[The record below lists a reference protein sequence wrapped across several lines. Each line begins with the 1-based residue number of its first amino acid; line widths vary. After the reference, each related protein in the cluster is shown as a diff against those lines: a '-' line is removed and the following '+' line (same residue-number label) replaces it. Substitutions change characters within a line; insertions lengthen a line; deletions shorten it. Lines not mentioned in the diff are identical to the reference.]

1 MYGWQPTVKLVRI
14 IGTIFLGSPFFHK
27 LCGSYE
33 NSEMLCRLLGSL
45 PGPTSISNV
54 SKERGN
60 FLLQPR
66 HHIRV
71 SRMATLVGWSPS
83 SEGWAK
89 LKTDGFVSSKPGRGG
104 TRGPLRDHTGR
115 WLGGFG
121 RVLGETDSL
130 IAGWWALRDGPQLAR
145 RMGIQFLEIDQMDAE
160 VLQISLG
167 NNLTRIFTHYQL
179 SRNAR
184 VFVGNSGIAER
195 DKFLGKRLGRPV
207 SVRSLVETSWRL
219 DMAAPFGKSHL

>member
-1 MYGWQPTVKLVRI
+1 
-14 IGTIFLGSPFFHK
+14 
-27 LCGSYE
+27 
-33 NSEMLCRLLGSL
+33 MLCRLLGSL

-160 VLQISLG
+160 VLYNLSCKQPYTNLYSLPVIS
-167 NNLTRIFTHYQL
+167 
-179 SRNAR
+179 
-184 VFVGNSGIAER
+184 EC
-195 DKFLGKRLGRPV
+195 
-207 SVRSLVETSWRL
+207 RSLCREFWYCRARQVFGEAIGAAGIRARFGRDQLAIGHGCSFWEEPPLALSGLAHYCRL
-219 DMAAPFGKSHL
+219 HV